1 LNWLLRGKPDRS
13 PFRRSGHWGSAI
25 CSGRTAR
32 GSSPPHRRPPR
43 FGSALS
49 GHKRVADRHLAA
61 PGYCLLTGLPH
72 ECVKNNPISHLAH
85 TIAAMTNWRRS
96 RERRSRQ
103 VKWLTPQISQ
113 LGRVTISYTYSG
125 AEPSLEDRARTQ
137 PYDRAWQSAIKM
149 WNYFK
154 WAISSIALVLVL
166 GIGGLIGLFAC
177 LVSNTCDDTI
187 PMPVTNAWRYHRG
200 TARGRCIGSTES
212 TWRISAKSPPYRLR
226 SIKPGRSISLLPR
239 IHRMT
244 H

>member
-1 LNWLLRGKPDRS
+1 
-13 PFRRSGHWGSAI
+13 
-25 CSGRTAR
+25 
-32 GSSPPHRRPPR
+32 
-43 FGSALS
+43 
-49 GHKRVADRHLAA
+49 
-61 PGYCLLTGLPH
+61 
-72 ECVKNNPISHLAH
+72 
-85 TIAAMTNWRRS
+85 MTTWRRS

-177 LVSNTCDDTI
+177 SGLGHLRRHD
-187 PMPVTNAWRYHRG
+187 PNACH
-200 TARGRCIGSTES
+200 
-212 TWRISAKSPPYRLR
+212 
-226 SIKPGRSISLLPR
+226 
-239 IHRMT
+239 
-244 H
+244 